1 MIITQLLSLT
11 LPYLNITVNQLV
23 DGPPVIGNCFPENNG
38 DCNLRSA
45 WSSCIKYLNPEY
57 NTEYNNENCT
67 INLPDNNILL
77 FESSNYEN
85 LIFDDASYS
94 TKIIIQGNNATIIG
108 SAGGY
113 IEGNFIYFSREA
125 GNKFD
130 HEIVLNNFQLKNF
143 GEFDTPKGGAIYLS
157 GITSAVFSGITFD
170 SNRAVDAGSIYL
182 EQGGD
187 LFSSSIVIDNCHFI
201 SNEVYGKEGSGD
213 GEGSGDD
220 EVPEKV
226 PGKGAAVFLHAF
238 SNGGVNISNSYFL
251 HGIAD
256 QGAGVYF
263 DMNNDKINFSN
274 CKFFSNIAKDYGG
287 AVFFNT
293 SNIKI
298 TFKSCILF
306 NNTANSGGA
315 MLMGGGNHEI
325 SFLNTSFI
333 KNNALGDG
341 GALYL

>member
-23 DGPPVIGNCFPENNG
+23 DGPPVIGNCFPVNDGN
-38 DCNLRSA
+38 CNLRSA
-45 WSSCIKYLNPEY
+45 WSSCIEYLNPKY

-67 INLPDNNILL
+67 IHLPDNNILL
-77 FESSNYEN
+77 FESNDYEN

-94 TKIIIQGNNATIIG
+94 TKIIIQGNNATIFG
-108 SAGGY
+108 SAGGF

-125 GNKFD
+125 GNEFD

-143 GEFDTPKGGAIYLS
+143 GDLNTPKGGAIYLS

-170 SNRAVDAGSIYL
+170 SNRAIDAGSIYL

-201 SNEVYGKEGSGD
+201 SNEVS
-213 GEGSGDD
+213 
-220 EVPEKV
+220 
-226 PGKGAAVFLHAF
+226 GKGAAVFLHAF
-238 SNGGVNISNSYFL
+238 SNGGVTIANSYFL
-251 HGIAD
+251 NGIAD
-256 QGAGVYF
+256 YGAGVYL
-263 DMNNDKINFSN
+263 DQGNNLIFFSN
-274 CKFFSNIAKDYGG
+274 CNFFSNLANEEGG
-287 AVFFNT
+287 ALIFNFNNT
-293 SNIKI
+293 KI
-298 TFKSCILF
+298 TFESCILF
-306 NNTANSGGA
+306 NNTAKWGGSIEMNDA
-315 MLMGGGNHEI
+315 NDDI

-333 KNNALGDG
+333 KNNALNDG